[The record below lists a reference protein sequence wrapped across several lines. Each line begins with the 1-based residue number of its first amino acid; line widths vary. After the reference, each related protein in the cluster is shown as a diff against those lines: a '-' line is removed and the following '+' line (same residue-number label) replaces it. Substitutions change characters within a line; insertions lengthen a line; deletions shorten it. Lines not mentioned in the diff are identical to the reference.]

1 MPANKVS
8 LRKLSDQQHPLL
20 TLEVCSTF
28 VSKFKGLMFQ
38 KTLDPSAGLLF
49 DEQRDTRVNTA
60 IHMFFMRFPIAVFWV
75 NNDMCLVAK
84 VLAKPWR
91 PFYAPSVPAR
101 YIIETHASNLE
112 LLDVGDK
119 ILFDE
124 V

>member
-1 MPANKVS
+1 
-8 LRKLSDQQHPLL
+8 
-20 TLEVCSTF
+20 
-28 VSKFKGLMFQ
+28 MFQ
-38 KTLDPSAGLLF
+38 RSLDPGAGLLF

-75 NNDMCLVAK
+75 NNDMYLVAK

-101 YIIETHASNLE
+101 YVIETHASNLE

-119 ILFDE
+119 ILLDE

>member
-1 MPANKVS
+1 
-8 LRKLSDQQHPLL
+8 
-20 TLEVCSTF
+20 
-28 VSKFKGLMFQ
+28 MFQ
-38 KTLDPSAGLLF
+38 KSLDPGTGLLF
-49 DEQRDTRVNTA
+49 DEQHDTRANTA

-91 PFYAPSVPAR
+91 PFYAPSAPAR

-119 ILFDE
+119 ILLDE